1 MLVLPTLLV
10 VFCIAELILLFLLFG
25 SERRFECGYCD
36 TFLKFVLFYFW
47 LFSSANDSEEDGMA
61 EFRACIKVLADKV
74 CILSRQRA
82 ELLDRYSKAEAAN
95 RRLTEELE
103 ERKELV
109 KALYTKHQLEKQ
121 VTSPFGSLMEV
132 FSLCTFCPCR

>member
-1 MLVLPTLLV
+1 M
-10 VFCIAELILLFLLFG
+10 
-25 SERRFECGYCD
+25 
-36 TFLKFVLFYFW
+36 

-109 KALYTKHQLEKQ
+109 KTLYTKHQLEKQ
-121 VTSPFGSLMEV
+121 VILPPVAGCEYVVCAPFARLGVKKLV
-132 FSLCTFCPCR
+132 